1 MNITISDNLIQLP
14 LEKALFKHKKLV
26 EKFIWL
32 LRNSETEM
40 ADYPLNDIGWFYS
53 FVFKRN
59 EIIFNKD
66 LYDKLRKMGIE
77 ERLKEELKHLEVSLC
92 MITPTFSLLNRLP
105 EIPQEVNDLF
115 KKTVIQRM
123 SIEKFFDFKGNSNI
137 SYPTTMDIWDES
149 ILDLSIDELKEKLQ
163 QAIETENYEDAA
175 KIQKQIDNKN

>member
-1 MNITISDNLIQLP
+1 MNITISDNLIKLT
-14 LEKALFKHKKLV
+14 LEEALLKHKKLV

-59 EIIFNKD
+59 EIIFNKS
-66 LYDKLRKMGIE
+66 LYDKIVKLDIE
-77 ERLKEELKHLEVSLC
+77 KRLKEELKHLEVSLC
-92 MITPTFSLLNRLP
+92 MVTPTFSLLNRLP

-115 KKTVIQRM
+115 RKTVIQRM
-123 SIEKFFDFKGNSNI
+123 SIEKFFDFSKVNSTI

-149 ILDLSIDELKEKLQ
+149 MLDLSIDELKVKLQ
-163 QAIETENYEDAA
+163 EAIETENYEEAA
-175 KIQKQIDNKN
+175 KIQKQIDKK